1 MFRAHSSF
9 MARQVLE
16 TTPEAFQMLCSLTI
30 QTPNVSSSV
39 QSANEK
45 ASYAY
50 RKTKDGDLNHL
61 WKIYV
66 KIYFAIACSLMET
79 LSYQNSDLVV
89 MQIPRCTSVL

>member
-1 MFRAHSSF
+1 

-30 QTPNVSSSV
+30 QTPNVSLSV

-50 RKTKDGDLNHL
+50 LKTADGDLNH

-89 MQIPRCTSVL
+89 MQISRCTSVL

>member
-1 MFRAHSSF
+1 

-30 QTPNVSSSV
+30 QTPNVSLSV

-50 RKTKDGDLNHL
+50 LKTADGDLNHL
-61 WKIYV
+61 
-66 KIYFAIACSLMET
+66 
-79 LSYQNSDLVV
+79 
-89 MQIPRCTSVL
+89 

>member
-1 MFRAHSSF
+1 

-30 QTPNVSSSV
+30 QTPNVSLSV

-50 RKTKDGDLNHL
+50 LKIADGDLNHL
-61 WKIYV
+61 
-66 KIYFAIACSLMET
+66 
-79 LSYQNSDLVV
+79 
-89 MQIPRCTSVL
+89 